1 MQKILTIIAM
11 ACCVTLAQAQ
21 ERVRCQVVGIADG
34 DTLTCL
40 TADKTQIK
48 TRLARID
55 APEKRQPFGQR
66 SRENLAGMV
75 FDREVELEM
84 HATDRYGRAVA
95 TVWLGKQDVNLEQI
109 RAGLAWVYLAYPHT
123 AEDVKAEAKA
133 KAAGAGLWQEAGA
146 IPPWEWRRGRRQ

>member
-1 MQKILTIIAM
+1 MRMPPLLLALVASAASAQDIL
-11 ACCVTLAQAQ
+11 C
-21 ERVRCQVVGIADG
+21 RVVGVTDG

-95 TVWLGKQDVNLEQI
+95 TVWMGKQDVNLEQI
-109 RAGLAWVYLAYPHT
+109 RAGLAHDSKPHRP
-123 AEDVKAEAKA
+123 V
-133 KAAGAGLWQEAGA
+133 
-146 IPPWEWRRGRRQ
+146 